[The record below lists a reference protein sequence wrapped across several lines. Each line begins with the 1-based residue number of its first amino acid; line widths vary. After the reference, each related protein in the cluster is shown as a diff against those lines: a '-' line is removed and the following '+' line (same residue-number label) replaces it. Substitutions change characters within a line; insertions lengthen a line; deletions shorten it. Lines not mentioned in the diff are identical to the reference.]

1 MQILNTILL
10 LLRFWEIG
18 SPSRVLLPCTCLL
31 FAVLHGFLRWGTGGR
46 EWWLPCLL
54 IAAILA
60 CQIMIWLIHSYLAL
74 LLVVV
79 MCYAEAALLG
89 TGLGELLYR
98 MWRWAGSR

>member
-89 TGLGELLYR
+89 AGLGELLYW
-98 MWRWAGSR
+98 MWRRAGSR

>member
-1 MQILNTILL
+1 MQILNTIFL

-98 MWRWAGSR
+98 MWKKAGSR

>member
-1 MQILNTILL
+1 MQILNTIFL

-18 SPSRVLLPCTCLL
+18 SPSRMLLPCVCLL

-98 MWRWAGSR
+98 MWRRAGSR

>member
-18 SPSRVLLPCTCLL
+18 SPSRMLLPCTCLL

-98 MWRWAGSR
+98 MWRKAGSR

>member
-1 MQILNTILL
+1 MQILNTFLL
-10 LLRFWEIG
+10 FLRFWEIG
-18 SPSRVLLPCTCLL
+18 SPSRVLLPCT
-31 FAVLHGFLRWGTGGR
+31 
-46 EWWLPCLL
+46 CLL

-98 MWRWAGSR
+98 MWRRAGSR

>member
-1 MQILNTILL
+1 MQILNTIFL

-60 CQIMIWLIHSYLAL
+60 CQIMIWMIHSYLAL

-98 MWRWAGSR
+98 MWRRAGSR

>member
-1 MQILNTILL
+1 MQILNTIFL

-98 MWRWAGSR
+98 MWRRAGSR

>member
-89 TGLGELLYR
+89 IGLGELLYR
-98 MWRWAGSR
+98 MWRKAGSR

>member
-18 SPSRVLLPCTCLL
+18 SPSRVLLPCTCQL

-98 MWRWAGSR
+98 MWRRAGSR

>member
-60 CQIMIWLIHSYLAL
+60 CQIMIWMIHSYLAL

-89 TGLGELLYR
+89 AGLGELLYR
-98 MWRWAGSR
+98 MWKKAGSR

>member
-1 MQILNTILL
+1 MQILNTIFL

-60 CQIMIWLIHSYLAL
+60 CQIMIWMIHSYLAL

-89 TGLGELLYR
+89 AGLGELLYR
-98 MWRWAGSR
+98 MWRRAGSR